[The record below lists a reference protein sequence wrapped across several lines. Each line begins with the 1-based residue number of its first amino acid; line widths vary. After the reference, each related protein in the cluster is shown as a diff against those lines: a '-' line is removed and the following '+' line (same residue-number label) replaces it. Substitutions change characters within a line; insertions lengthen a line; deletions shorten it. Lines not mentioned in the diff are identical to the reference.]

1 MKYIFIQIAFLSLV
15 LVIGCHNKIPATSD
29 SSEQKRVQG
38 SNNALISIDLMAL
51 KAEQLGK
58 PQAVVVND
66 QVFKTVK
73 TYMAY
78 DFKKL
83 LFAYLKTDTMDV
95 AQYEIVFVCG
105 DGYRPTMKM
114 EKLQKGAPYLAFR
127 DMDAKQGNW
136 LEHGSTQ
143 FAPYYIVWTDV
154 PFNDHSWSMPYG
166 LVKVEIKK
174 ADDKL
179 IPKDSSVMM
188 GYTLFRD
195 RCNRCHQINGIG
207 GDMGTE
213 LNYPKSVTEYWKE
226 ADLKA
231 FIKQPKSY
239 RQNAK
244 MPDMGSTDAE
254 ITAIVDYLK
263 YMAQHKTGEK

>member
-15 LVIGCHNKIPATSD
+15 LVIDCHNKISSTSD
-29 SSEQKRVQG
+29 SSEPKRVQG
-38 SNNALISIDLMAL
+38 SNHALVSIDLMAL

-114 EKLQKGAPYLAFR
+114 EKLLRGAPYLAFR